1 MKAVCS
7 KGAKSEIK
15 FTEKAECS
23 ASAEFTGQEACS
35 LYSVD
40 PQQYLGVIAPFMGL
54 IILAIGL
61 LMLFLGAKFLFQAF
75 ASLIA
80 LFVTVSLFTVCYK
93 LVQPGNDD
101 KSLYIMG
108 SLLVVC
114 VIIGGYSAYFSYRFS
129 KEWVV
134 TLVAAW
140 GGLIVALLLVKLF
153 STGNATVSLFTGFT
167 GAFIAGYLGSKL
179 DKIVR
184 VFGTSAIGA
193 FMVVKGIGFYLADS
207 PDVDQIF
214 DQIKQGNLIF
224 TYDVYGYL
232 FGMIVLFLLGTRY
245 QLKLFK
251 GEEMDEDA
259 YDYMA
264 HDDDSGQCV
273 CL

>member
-1 MKAVCS
+1 
-7 KGAKSEIK
+7 
-15 FTEKAECS
+15 
-23 ASAEFTGQEACS
+23 
-35 LYSVD
+35 
-40 PQQYLGVIAPFMGL
+40 
-54 IILAIGL
+54 
-61 LMLFLGAKFLFQAF
+61 MLFLGAKFLFQAF

-80 LFVTVSLFTVCYK
+80 LFVTVSLFMVCYK
-93 LVQPGNDD
+93 IVQPGNDD
-101 KSLYIMG
+101 RSLYIMG
-108 SLLVVC
+108 SMLLVC
-114 VIIGGYSAYFSYRFS
+114 TIIGGYSAYYSYRFS

-134 TLVAAW
+134 TLVASW

-153 STGNATVSLFTGFT
+153 TTGNATVSLFTGFS

-193 FMVVKGIGFYLADS
+193 FMVIKGIGFYLDDS

-214 DQIKQGNLIF
+214 DQIKKGDLLF
-224 TYDVYGYL
+224 TYDVYCYL
-232 FGMIVLFLLGTRY
+232 LGMIFLFLLGTRY

-251 GEEMDEDA
+251 NEDRDEDD